1 MLKVDCTSMFI
12 YTTNIVEL
20 SLFLGISYMLVEIL
34 LDLMVDKSSQNYFY
48 VDYFSIFKKHFFV
61 EFYFLGV

>member
-1 MLKVDCTSMFI
+1 MLKVDCTWMFI

-20 SLFLGISYMLVEIL
+20 SFVLEGISCIF
-34 LDLMVDKSSQNYFY
+34 DFMVDKSSQNYFY
-48 VDYFSIFKKHFFV
+48 ADYFSIFKKHFFV